1 MNKKILA
8 ALAAVTCLGCGAFG
22 FAGCLDQ
29 EHSHSFETEI
39 VAPTCTKGGYTQ
51 YTCTDCDYFYRDNFT
66 DPTGV
71 HTPVVDQGVD
81 PTCTKDGLTEGSHC
95 KDCNAVL
102 TAQETIDATGHEFTY
117 TADADG
123 LTHSGKCKNCD
134 EEITHVPHTYE
145 GDSCKDCGHRDESY
159 LEFELSADKTYYIVT
174 GLKTEKAAIEIPSSF
189 RGLPVK
195 EIGKSAFL
203 RGTFTSVVIPDSIT
217 KIGQSAFARTAL
229 TSVNIPE
236 SVTEIGASAFY
247 YCTELTN
254 VSIPLS
260 IIEVG
265 SRAFFACDKLVKN
278 KYEDCYYLGNESEP
292 YVYFID
298 IGTISN
304 PIYIHRQTKHIDGE
318 ALYHAYG
325 NEIVLDSGNRTF
337 EFRNNCLI
345 NVNTKTLVYGN
356 ENSIIPSDG
365 SVVTINEYAF
375 KVLSGEF
382 NVTIPNTVEV
392 IKRFAFFHTN
402 KMSILHI
409 PASVKV
415 IEQGA
420 FWSTDDI
427 QQITVDSANKN
438 YYVKNNCLIEK
449 DTKILIKG
457 CMNSYIPLNEGI
469 TEIADYAFT
478 SCDISRIE
486 LPDSVKSIGSG
497 AFNNCDKLTEFYAG
511 NELTT
516 IKSIAFS
523 SCSEFALYLPSTL
536 QLIERGA
543 LGSCKQITV
552 HYDGT
557 AAMWES
563 IEKTTDWNKRSDITV
578 HCSDGKVIEYNNY
591 A

>member
-1 MNKKILA
+1 M
-8 ALAAVTCLGCGAFG
+8 
-22 FAGCLDQ
+22 
-29 EHSHSFETEI
+29 
-39 VAPTCTKGGYTQ
+39 
-51 YTCTDCDYFYRDNFT
+51 
-66 DPTGV
+66 
-71 HTPVVDQGVD
+71 
-81 PTCTKDGLTEGSHC
+81 
-95 KDCNAVL
+95 
-102 TAQETIDATGHEFTY
+102 
-117 TADADG
+117 
-123 LTHSGKCKNCD
+123 
-134 EEITHVPHTYE
+134 
-145 GDSCKDCGHRDESY
+145 
-159 LEFELSADKTYYIVT
+159 
-174 GLKTEKAAIEIPSSF
+174 
-189 RGLPVK
+189 
-195 EIGKSAFL
+195 

-229 TSVNIPE
+229 TSVDIPE

-392 IKRFAFFHTN
+392 IKRFAFFYTN

-523 SCSEFALYLPSTL
+523 SCSEFTLYLPSTL